1 MRFSGILCIATA
13 AMLVL
18 PFSLVN
24 AQRRDASFE
33 AQGLDYVV
41 ETSGFGSTEVDAI
54 NDAKLAAILQIM
66 ESLGRDRLFT
76 ELFLKNPPVT
86 MNFKTLSS
94 EKTLTGRTV
103 RLRLVVD
110 DESIRLLYNSLY
122 ISTVTTILDSAE
134 ANLFEA
140 ERLGAEARSAETEGQ
155 IGRAMS
161 LYWQARDAS
170 ETGLSLLE
178 PIGDAAV
185 VSTSGRKKAPELRE
199 VLTAVRT
206 TMANGYDRIKSA
218 ERSLADDKEL
228 ASVMDALTGIEEM
241 LFEVDEWMDSI
252 SPVVSQVEQQTKES
266 LVAIRNQLDIRHKT
280 LTDARLE
287 LSRLEKLVP
296 RSNELLGNR
305 VDIARRK
312 IIRNASYI
320 ESSRKTVD
328 REIRNPAI
336 VRAKRAQTVRWIF
349 LHEPTRSLSL
359 RLYSPFGLDPES
371 NGFAFMETERVEFGL
386 AAEKS
391 YGDASGLWMRTMLR
405 KDDAVLAFPVGDKN
419 TGYSQSI
426 DLGFYRNWLFGAG
439 FGWDWLRRSDGESLE
454 RKSVLRAFTGG
465 MTGQPRTPLWLA
477 VLSWELPYDIDEF
490 AGVDGLLWYN
500 TLNFGLDGTLRLGT
514 FAELDAGLSWRAR
527 ETVAP
532 GGTLDEVFRYSI
544 GAGFRLPKPLLWGIE
559 YAGHAAA
566 TAGEG
571 TSRSASYVR
580 LYLEYTF

>member
-1 MRFSGILCIATA
+1 MRFTKIWCMATA
-13 AMLVL
+13 ALLIL
-18 PFSLVN
+18 PFSVVH

-33 AQGLDYVV
+33 TQGLDYVA
-41 ETSGFGSTEVDAI
+41 ETSGYGSTEVEAI
-54 NDAKLAAILQIM
+54 NDARLAAILQTM

-86 MNFKTLSS
+86 MNFTTLSS
-94 EKTLTGRTV
+94 EKSLTGWTV
-103 RLRLVVD
+103 RIKLVID

-122 ISTVTTILDSAE
+122 ISTVTTILDSVE
-134 ANLFEA
+134 ANLLEA
-140 ERLGAEARSAETEGQ
+140 ERLGAEARSAETDGQ

-170 ETGLSLLE
+170 EVGLGLLE
-178 PIGDAAV
+178 PVGDAAV

-206 TMANGYDRIKSA
+206 TMSNGYDRIKSA

-241 LFEVDEWMDSI
+241 LFEVDERMDSI
-252 SPVVSQVEQQTKES
+252 SPVVSQVEQQARES
-266 LVAIRNQLDIRHKT
+266 LIALRDQLDIRYKT
-280 LTDARLE
+280 LADARLE

-296 RSNELLGNR
+296 RSNELMGNR

-312 IIRNASYI
+312 IDRNASYI
-320 ESSRKTVD
+320 ASSRKTVD
-328 REIRNPAI
+328 KEIRNPAI

-371 NGFAFMETERVEFGL
+371 NDFTFIETDRVEFGL
-386 AAEKS
+386 AAENS
-391 YGDASGLWMRTMLR
+391 FGDSSGLWMRTMMR
-405 KDDAVLAFPVGDKN
+405 KDDAVLAFPEETKN
-419 TGYSQSI
+419 TGDSQAI
-426 DLGFYRNWLFGAG
+426 DLGFYRNWLCGIG

-465 MTGQPRTPLWLA
+465 MTGQPRSPLWLA
-477 VLSWELPYDIDEF
+477 VLSWELPYDTADF
-490 AGVDGLLWYN
+490 AGADGLLWYN
-500 TLNFGLDGTLRLGT
+500 ALNFGLDGTLRLGT

-527 ETVAP
+527 ETVEDS
-532 GGTLDEVFRYSI
+532 LDEVFRYSI

-559 YAGHAAA
+559 YAGHTAAI
-566 TAGEG
+566 TGEDP
-571 TSRSASYVR
+571 SESAAYVR

>member
-1 MRFSGILCIATA
+1 MRFSTILCIATVA
-13 AMLVL
+13 VAVF
-18 PFSLVN
+18 PFSPVH

-33 AQGLDYVV
+33 AQGLDYIV
-41 ETSGFGSTEVDAI
+41 ETNGFGSTEVDAI
-54 NDAKLAAILQIM
+54 NDARLTAILQVM

-86 MNFKTLSS
+86 MNFKTLTS
-94 EKTLTGRTV
+94 EKTLSGWTA

-134 ANLFEA
+134 ANLLEA
-140 ERLGAEARSAETEGQ
+140 ERLGAEARSAETDGQ

-178 PIGDAAV
+178 PVGDAAV

-218 ERSLADDKEL
+218 ERSLADDQEL
-228 ASVMDALTGIEEM
+228 ASVVAVLTSIEEM
-241 LFEVDEWMDSI
+241 LSGVDEWMESI
-252 SPVVSQVEQQTKES
+252 SPVVSQVEQQGRES
-266 LVAIRNQLDIRHKT
+266 LVALRDQMDIRHKT

-287 LSRLEKLVP
+287 LSRLEKLVS

-305 VDIARRK
+305 MDIARRK
-312 IIRNASYI
+312 IDRNASYI
-320 ESSRKTVD
+320 SSSRKTVD

-336 VRAKRAQTVRWIF
+336 VRAKRAQTLRWIF

-371 NGFAFMETERVEFGL
+371 NGFDFMETDRVEFGL

-391 YGDASGLWMRTMLR
+391 FGETSGLWMRTMLR
-405 KDDAVLAFPVGDKN
+405 KDDAVLAFPEGTKN

-426 DLGFYRNWLFGAG
+426 DLGFYRSWLFGAG

-465 MTGQPRTPLWLA
+465 MTGEPRVPIWLA
-477 VLSWELPYDIDEF
+477 VLSWEVPYDTDDF
-490 AGVDGLLWYN
+490 AGTDGLLWYN
-500 TLNFGLDGTLRLGT
+500 TLNFGLDGTLRLGS

-527 ETVAP
+527 ETVAS

-544 GAGFRLPKPLLWGIE
+544 GAGIRFPKPLLWGIE
-559 YAGHAAA
+559 YAGHSAAL
-566 TAGEG
+566 AGEEE
-571 TSRSASYVR
+571 SESASYVR

>member
-1 MRFSGILCIATA
+1 MVLV

-18 PFSLVN
+18 PLSITQ

-33 AQGLDYVV
+33 AQGLDYVIEV
-41 ETSGFGSTEVDAI
+41 TGRGATEVEAL
-54 NDAKLAAILQIM
+54 NDARLAAILQAM

-86 MNFKTLSS
+86 MSFKPLSS
-94 EKTLTGRTV
+94 EKTLSGWSV
-103 RLRLVVD
+103 RIRLVVD
-110 DESIRLLYNSLY
+110 DESLRLLYNSLY

-134 ANLFEA
+134 ANLLQA
-140 ERLGAEARSAETEGQ
+140 EKLGAEARSAETEGQ

-170 ETGLSLLE
+170 ETGLGLLE

-228 ASVMDALTGIEEM
+228 ASVVDALSGIEEM
-241 LFEVDEWMDSI
+241 LFEVDDWMKSI
-252 SPVVSQVEQQTKES
+252 SPLVSQVEQQTKEA
-266 LVAIRNQLDIRHKT
+266 LIALRDQLDIRHKT
-280 LTDARLE
+280 LTDSRLV

-296 RSNELLGNR
+296 KSNELLGNR
-305 VDIARRK
+305 IDIARRK
-312 IIRNASYI
+312 IDRNASYLA
-320 ESSRKTVD
+320 SSRKTVD

-336 VRAKRAQTVRWIF
+336 VRAKRAQTTRWLL

-359 RLYSPFGLDPES
+359 RLYSPFGLDPGS
-371 NGFAFMETERVEFGL
+371 NDFSFMETNRIEFGL
-386 AAEKS
+386 AAEKAF
-391 YGDASGLWMRTMLR
+391 GDSSGLWLRTTLR
-405 KDDAVLAFPVGDKN
+405 KDDAVLALPAGTKN
-419 TGYSQSI
+419 TGYSQAI
-426 DLGFYRNWLFGAG
+426 DLGFFGKG
-439 FGWDWLRRSDGESLE
+439 LIGLGYGWDWLRRSDGESLQ
-454 RKSVLRAFTGG
+454 RKSVLRAFAGG

-477 VLSWELPYDIDEF
+477 VLSWELPYDTDEF
-490 AGVDGLLWYN
+490 DGVDGLLWSN
-500 TLNFGLDGTLRLGT
+500 TLNFGLDGTLRLGS

-527 ETVAP
+527 QTVASE
-532 GGTLDEVFRYSI
+532 GSLDEVFRYSI
-544 GAGFRLPKPLLWGIE
+544 GAGFRLPKPLLWGVE
-559 YAGHAAA
+559 YAGHSASASSSEKTVA
-566 TAGEG
+566 
-571 TSRSASYVR
+571 ASYVR